1 MARVS
6 GPAMRLR
13 PLSRLMRFR
22 PAALHSLEQ
31 YLTMRLGAAN
41 SLPHS
46 LQFRVR
52 TSAISLSALALHRL
66 QWIGRAAAAAAA
78 AVRRKSAAAQRARV
92 RLGRPCVAL

>member
-66 QWIGRAAAAAAA
+66 QWSGRAAAA
-78 AVRRKSAAAQRARV
+78 AVRRKSAAAQRARA